1 MSYQEK
7 QTIFSVLTGITV
19 LIAYIIYAYA
29 RIQSGN
35 IVFED
40 LRFWAVS
47 MLIFIGLGVVI
58 TIIGQIVFHILLSV
72 SIAVKEK
79 VKNSELS
86 DEQIEKTINNEMIT
100 DEMDKLIELKSMR
113 IGFYFSGIGFV
124 TGLILLVLN
133 YSPVIMLNVMYLS
146 FSVGSLI
153 EGFTQLYYYRKG
165 IQ

>member
-47 MLIFIGLGVVI
+47 MLIFIGLGAVI

>member
-47 MLIFIGLGVVI
+47 MLIFIGLGAGI